1 MKVHMDK
8 AAISTEE
15 LTKARD
21 GASMVADDLRA
32 ALAAAT
38 PVEAL
43 VLLPLIQRAEELVQD
58 IERLLA
64 ARSATVSCL
73 C

>member
-1 MKVHMDK
+1 MTSI
-8 AAISTEE
+8 ARTTEE

-21 GASMVADDLRA
+21 GANMVTGDLRA

-43 VLLPLIQRAEELVQD
+43 LLLPLIKRAHELSQDVQ
-58 IERLLA
+58 ELLS
-64 ARSATVSCL
+64 ARASDGS
-73 C
+73 

>member
-1 MKVHMDK
+1 M
-8 AAISTEE
+8 ASIARTAEE

-21 GASMVADDLRA
+21 GANMVAADLRA

-43 VLLPLIQRAEELVQD
+43 LLLPLIKRAHELSQDVQ
-58 IERLLA
+58 ELLT
-64 ARSATVSCL
+64 ARASDGS
-73 C
+73 